1 MAMEGGPASRR
12 TFPWSDGRCTGGG
25 VRARPGPR
33 AVTSRSDGASHG
45 SARTRDRSAGAGCC
59 LDAMT
64 KILVVGPHP
73 DDQELGMGA
82 SVAKLASHG
91 HDVLLLD
98 ITDGEPTPH
107 GDPETRAEEA
117 RKAADI
123 LGVTRRQLDMP
134 NRMVEHSIQS
144 RHAVASVIR
153 EFGAEIIFTPYY
165 EDAHPDHRAVT
176 RIVEDA
182 RFDAKLT
189 KIDLPG
195 EPIYPRWLFYYYATH
210 LRWVANPSFCLD
222 VTGFEQD
229 EKRID
234 PRVRDAVRDPREE
247 PARRRV
253 GRLDARLLRLAH
265 RREVRRAVFHEGA
278 DRPGRVQRPR
288 DVASVNRPAFRAQA
302 RAGRS
307 SRAPG
312 RGRSLSPPRSPP
324 TRRRARPR

>member
-1 MAMEGGPASRR
+1 
-12 TFPWSDGRCTGGG
+12 
-25 VRARPGPR
+25 
-33 AVTSRSDGASHG
+33 
-45 SARTRDRSAGAGCC
+45 
-59 LDAMT
+59 MT

-82 SVAKLASHG
+82 SIAKLASQG

-107 GDPETRAEEA
+107 GDPETRAKEA
-117 RKAADI
+117 QKAADI
-123 LGVTRRQLDMP
+123 LGVKRRQLDMP

-144 RHAVASVIR
+144 RHAVAGVIR
-153 EFGAEIIFTPYY
+153 EFGAEILFTPYY

-222 VTGFEQD
+222 VTGFE
-229 EKRID
+229 EKKKRSILAYESQFVI
-234 PRVRDAVRDPREE
+234 PEKN
-247 PARRRV
+247 RRV
-253 GRLDARLLRLAH
+253 VEWVDSMLDY
-265 RREVRRAVFHEGA
+265 FG
-278 DRPGRVQRPR
+278 
-288 DVASVNRPAFRAQA
+288 
-302 RAGRS
+302 
-307 SRAPG
+307 SRIGVKSAEPIFTKEPVG
-312 RGRSLSPPRSPP
+312 LDGFNGLVM
-324 TRRRARPR
+324 